1 MIRNVLCSITDVSV
15 YPIVA
20 LVLFVLV
27 FAGAT
32 LWAVSLRKSE
42 VVALGRMPLEDSTTT
57 VEGESRHD

>member
-1 MIRNVLCSITDVSV
+1 MIRNVLCSITDVAV

-32 LWAVSLRKSE
+32 LWAVSMRKSQ
-42 VVALGRMPLEDSTTT
+42 VAALGRMPLEDSTT
-57 VEGESRHD
+57 VEGDLRHD